1 MVDHSDLVAAAE
13 PEAVRAA
20 LAANADEL
28 VRAAGPHHG
37 DALASMRRATHN
49 GHDIVVRTS
58 YQITVDGRPFD
69 VHVIVDNGGRVY
81 YHGLPT
87 RDFASVIDLVVKA
100 IDTFPEDFDRG
111 QVDMP
116 DEHGHDRG
124 GHRHGGD
131 H

>member
-37 DALASMRRATHN
+37 DTLASIRHATHD

-69 VHVIVDNGGRVY
+69 VHVVVDNDGRVY

-87 RDFASVIDLVVKA
+87 RDFASVIDLVAKA

-111 QVDMP
+111 DVDTT
-116 DEHGHDRG
+116 DEHGPGDG
-124 GHRHGGD
+124 GHDHGGD